1 MKHPFIPFFVVL
13 TTLLLGCSETQKY
26 DTVISN
32 VNLFDG
38 EKNLGVVNIG
48 VNNDSIAVIS
58 THQLLSEN
66 MIDGKGKFV
75 MPGMVNSHTHMTSIE
90 NVKEGFSH
98 GILANLNMHTGNES
112 LEGEWKKMSRDSTN
126 FPLLF
131 GAGYAATVP
140 GGHPTQFS
148 RDMETISDSVSIK
161 KWVNN
166 RIENGADYIKIVR
179 DDHPFL
185 QYPPGNT
192 LTYEQI
198 DSIILYAR
206 NRGYK
211 TVVHAV
217 EPDQFLRISQSNPNG
232 FIHTQVFVS
241 DIKLDKSDW
250 QLIKESG
257 VFFTPNF
264 MLDSQNQDFE
274 DESNKKWAVENFL
287 SIDEYIEFV
296 KEIHNNGI
304 TLLAGTDSP
313 NAGLNFGSDFI
324 EELKFF
330 KRIGLSN
337 EEILRTATGNPAK
350 AFDLPVGLLKEGSK
364 ANFVLFTESPLDD
377 LNNIEKIE
385 IIWKNGIRN

>member
-1 MKHPFIPFFVVL
+1 MKLFFKL
-13 TTLLLGCSETQKY
+13 LFATSITLLIGCTENPKY
-26 DTVISN
+26 DLVISN

-38 EKNLGVVNIG
+38 EKNQGIVNIG
-48 VNNDSIAVIS
+48 INKDSIAAIT
-58 THQLLSEN
+58 THELTSEN
-66 MIDGKGKFV
+66 VIDGKGKFV
-75 MPGMVNSHTHMTSIE
+75 MPGMVNSHTHMTTIE
-90 NVKEGFSH
+90 NVKEGFTH
-98 GILANLNMHTGNES
+98 GIMANLNMHTGNES
-112 LEGEWKKMSRDSTN
+112 RELQWKQMSRDSVN
-126 FPLLF
+126 FPFLF

-148 RDMETISDSVSIK
+148 KGMETISDSISIK
-161 KWVNN
+161 TWVDN
-166 RIENGADYIKIVR
+166 RIANGADYIKIVR
-179 DDHPFL
+179 DNHPFL
-185 QYPPGNT
+185 QYPAGNT

-217 EPDQFLRISQSNPNG
+217 EPDQFLRISQSKPNG

-250 QLIKESG
+250 QLIKKSG

-264 MLDSQNQDFE
+264 MLDSQNHNFE
-274 DESNKKWAVENFL
+274 DEADKKWAMENFL
-287 SIDEYIEFV
+287 AIEEYIEFV
-296 KEIHNNGI
+296 KEIHSNGI

-324 EELKFF
+324 KELKFF
-330 KRIGLSN
+330 KRVGLSN
-337 EEILRTATGNPAK
+337 DEILKIATGNPAK

-364 ANFVLFTESPLDD
+364 ANLLLLTKSPLEDI
-377 LNNIEKIE
+377 NNIEEIE
-385 IIWKNGIRN
+385 IILKNGIKN